1 MITKL
6 SKERHKS
13 LKYKFQNLKTLD
25 EKIDFW
31 QQELKTPYWQYAYFP
46 FSDIED
52 FYIVP
57 NDSDETEK
65 INLYCLNSFLKKIIP
80 ITGILTKIT
89 DLDGAKISFMKE
101 LESIGNKK
109 EFILDQ
115 LVSIRD
121 IIGQLS
127 KPSTN
132 LLNDS
137 KNKFFIDG
145 FKELLFHDRELSY
158 DSHVMETENL
168 VARLQGHNLAKFK
181 KFLETLQENDLDQK
195 TKNKK
200 LSLPEQLLMLHY
212 IGTLPS
218 LSEKI
223 NNDSKEAVLISTLL
237 NSDWQNT
244 RIALPN
250 LIENLLKSKRTM
262 SFAHELFVIFEK
274 AGMLETAQNIK
285 NDIDRLSKKKK

>member
-1 MITKL
+1 
-6 SKERHKS
+6 
-13 LKYKFQNLKTLD
+13 
-25 EKIDFW
+25 
-31 QQELKTPYWQYAYFP
+31 
-46 FSDIED
+46 
-52 FYIVP
+52 
-57 NDSDETEK
+57 
-65 INLYCLNSFLKKIIP
+65 
-80 ITGILTKIT
+80 
-89 DLDGAKISFMKE
+89 
-101 LESIGNKK
+101 
-109 EFILDQ
+109 
-115 LVSIRD
+115 
-121 IIGQLS
+121 
-127 KPSTN
+127 
-132 LLNDS
+132 
-137 KNKFFIDG
+137 
-145 FKELLFHDRELSY
+145 
-158 DSHVMETENL
+158 
-168 VARLQGHNLAKFK
+168 
-181 KFLETLQENDLDQK
+181 LDQK